1 MDAIYGRQSVD
12 KKDSISIESQID
24 FCKYETLGKEFEIY
38 QDKGYSGKNTDR
50 PDFQRLI
57 QDIKKGKIEK
67 VIVYKLDRIS
77 RSILDFAN
85 MMELFQKH
93 KVEFVS
99 CTEKFDTST
108 PMGRAMLNICIV
120 FAQLERETIQMRVT
134 DAYISRSEKGF
145 YMGGRVPYGFKKV
158 PITISGINTSK
169 YEVIPEEAE
178 QIKLMYSL
186 YAEPNTS
193 YGDIIAYF
201 KNHNILCRRK
211 PWDRARIADHL
222 KNPIYVKADLNVYEF
237 YKSQGTLIYNPPEDF
252 IGTNGCYFY
261 KGEDTGR
268 KYTDLK
274 GQKLVLAP
282 HNGIVDSDTWLK
294 CRIKCLKNKQIQP
307 GRKILNTWLAGLVK
321 CGKCGYA
328 LIFKRYKGKR
338 AEYFLCSHKMNSK
351 ACEGAGTIHADEF
364 EKLIHKYI
372 VDKLKDFDSV
382 SCNTPN
388 CNNSPQMSAIN
399 IEISNIEQE
408 IEKMLDK
415 ISCANDITMTYINMK
430 IKELDER
437 KKQLEKELAKLSLD
451 KVDNSQIL
459 KITECIK
466 KWDELSIEDKRQV
479 ASTLIEVIHAT
490 SEEVHIK
497 WKI

>member
-12 KKDSISIESQID
+12 KKDSISIESQIE
-24 FCKYETLGKEFEIY
+24 FCKHETCGKSFEVY

-57 QDIKKGKIEK
+57 QDIKNGRIEK

-85 MMELFQKH
+85 MMEIFQKY
-93 KVEFVS
+93 KVEFIS
-99 CTEKFDTST
+99 CTEKFDTSN
-108 PMGRAMLNICIV
+108 PMGRAILNICIV

-158 PITISGINTSK
+158 PIIINGINTSK
-169 YEVIPEEAE
+169 YEIIPEEAE

-193 YGDIIAYF
+193 YGDIIEYF
-201 KNHNILCRRK
+201 QKNNILCHGK
-211 PWDRARIADHL
+211 FWTRARIADHL
-222 KNPIYVKADLNVYEF
+222 KNPIYVKADLSVYEF
-237 YKSQGTLIYNPPEDF
+237 YKSQGTLIYNSPEDF

-268 KYTDLK
+268 KQTDLK

-282 HNGIVDSDTWLK
+282 HEGIIDAETWLK

-328 LIFKRYKGKR
+328 LTFKKYKSKR
-338 AEYFLCSHKMNSK
+338 ARYLLCSHKMNSK
-351 ACEGAGTIHADEF
+351 ACEGAGTIYADNF
-364 EKLIHKYI
+364 EKLIHNYM
-372 VDKLKDFDSV
+372 VDKLNHFENFSDNQS
-382 SCNTPN
+382 
-388 CNNSPQMSAIN
+388 NNHYNPQITTIN
-399 IEISNIEQE
+399 IEINNIEQE
-408 IEKMLDK
+408 IQKLLDK

-430 IKELDER
+430 IKELDDR
-437 KKQLEKELAKLSLD
+437 KKQLEKELAKLSID
-451 KVDNSQIL
+451 KIDNSQIL
-459 KITECIK
+459 KIADCLQ
-466 KWDELSIEDKRQV
+466 KWENLSIEDKRQV

-490 SEEVHIK
+490 SEEVYIK